1 MNKPLFQETQRFTQW
16 WLWLLL
22 FSVSLTIYRPIYMAI
37 SEGQPLDAGQ
47 WVGVIILAV
56 VILFMFIIRLDTRI
70 DERGIYVKFFPVIP
84 KFKFYPWE
92 EISTAVVRKYS
103 PLMEYGGWGI
113 RFGWNGKAY
122 NIKGNKGLQLKFKS
136 GNALLIGTQKA
147 EELQK
152 VLNEIKILR

>member
-1 MNKPLFQETQRFTQW
+1 MNKILFQEKQRFNRW

-22 FSVSLTIYRPIYMAI
+22 AVIGYFVFEPIYLSI
-37 SEGQPLDAGQ
+37 NENEILSLDQ
-47 WVGVIILAV
+47 WMGLIILGL
-56 VILFMFIIRLDTRI
+56 VILLFVLVKLETKIQN
-70 DERGIYVKFFPVIP
+70 EGIYVKFFPVVP

-113 RFGWNGKAY
+113 RFGRNGKAY

>member
-1 MNKPLFQETQRFTQW
+1 M
-16 WLWLLL
+16 LLL
-22 FSVSLTIYRPIYMAI
+22 SVSLTIYRPIYMAI
-37 SEGQPLDAGQ
+37 SEGQSLDAGQ
-47 WVGVIILAV
+47 WVGVLILAV
-56 VILFMFIIRLDTRI
+56 VILFMFINRLETRI

-103 PLMEYGGWGI
+103 SLLEYGGWGI
-113 RFGWNGKAY
+113 RFGRNGKAY
-122 NIKGNKGLQLKFKS
+122 NIKGNKGLQLKFKNGS
-136 GNALLIGTQKA
+136 ALLIGTQKA

>member
-113 RFGWNGKAY
+113 RFGRNGKAY

>member
-84 KFKFYPWE
+84 KFKFYSWE

-113 RFGWNGKAY
+113 RFGRNGKAY

>member
-22 FSVSLTIYRPIYMAI
+22 FFVSISIFRPISEAI
-37 SEGQPLDAGQ
+37 TNDYPLDAGQ

-56 VILFMFIIRLDTRI
+56 VILFMFINRLETRI
-70 DERGIYVKFFPVIP
+70 DEKGIYVKFFPVIP
-84 KFKFYPWE
+84 KFKFYPWD

-113 RFGWNGKAY
+113 RFGRNGKAY
-122 NIKGNKGLQLKFKS
+122 NIKGNKGLQLKFKNGS
-136 GNALLIGTQKA
+136 ALLIGTQKA
-147 EELQK
+147 DELEK
-152 VLNEIKILR
+152 VLKNLEN

>member
-22 FSVSLTIYRPIYMAI
+22 AVVSISIFRPISEAI
-37 SEGQPLDAGQ
+37 SNDQPLDAGQ

-56 VILFMFIIRLDTRI
+56 VILLMFINRLETRI

-113 RFGWNGKAY
+113 RFGRNGKAY
-122 NIKGNKGLQLKFKS
+122 NIKGNKGLQLNFKNGS
-136 GNALLIGTQKA
+136 ALLIGTQKA

>member
-56 VILFMFIIRLDTRI
+56 VILFMFIIRLETRI
-70 DERGIYVKFFPVIP
+70 DERGIYVKFFPVVP

-113 RFGWNGKAY
+113 RFGRNGKAY
-122 NIKGNKGLQLKFKS
+122 NIKGNKGLQLNFKN

-152 VLNEIKILR
+152 VLKNIEI

>member
-22 FSVSLTIYRPIYMAI
+22 FSVSLTIYRPIYIAI

-70 DERGIYVKFFPVIP
+70 DERGIYVKFFPVVP

-113 RFGWNGKAY
+113 RFGRNGKAY
-122 NIKGNKGLQLKFKS
+122 NIKGNKGLQLKFKNGS
-136 GNALLIGTQKA
+136 ALLIGTQKA

>member
-16 WLWLLL
+16 RLWLLL

-84 KFKFYPWE
+84 KFKFYYWE

-113 RFGWNGKAY
+113 RFGRNGKAY

-147 EELQK
+147 EELEK
-152 VLNEIKILR
+152 VLKNIEI

>member
-22 FSVSLTIYRPIYMAI
+22 VVVSISIFRPISEAI
-37 SEGQPLDAGQ
+37 SNDQPLDAGQ

-113 RFGWNGKAY
+113 RFGRNGKAY

-152 VLNEIKILR
+152 VLKNIEI

>member
-84 KFKFYPWE
+84 KFKFYSWE

-113 RFGWNGKAY
+113 RFGRNGKAY

-147 EELQK
+147 EELEK
-152 VLNEIKILR
+152 VLKNIEI

>member
-22 FSVSLTIYRPIYMAI
+22 VVVSISIFRPISEAI
-37 SEGQPLDAGQ
+37 SNDQSLDAGQ

-56 VILFMFIIRLDTRI
+56 VILLMFINRLETRI
-70 DERGIYVKFFPVIP
+70 DERGIYVKFFPVVP

-113 RFGWNGKAY
+113 RFGRNGKAY
-122 NIKGNKGLQLKFKS
+122 NIKGNKGLQLKFKNGS
-136 GNALLIGTQKA
+136 ALLIGTQKA

>member
-22 FSVSLTIYRPIYMAI
+22 AVVSISIFRPISEAI
-37 SEGQPLDAGQ
+37 SNDQPLDAGQ
-47 WVGVIILAV
+47 WVGVFILAV
-56 VILFMFIIRLDTRI
+56 VILFMFINRLETRI
-70 DERGIYVKFFPVIP
+70 DEKGVYVKFFPVVP

-92 EISTAVVRKYS
+92 EISTAAVRKYS

-122 NIKGNKGLQLKFKS
+122 NIKGNKGLQLKFKNGS
-136 GNALLIGTQKA
+136 ALLIGTQKA
-147 EELQK
+147 EELEK
-152 VLNEIKILR
+152 VLDYLNSN